1 MKQEHK
7 DGTAQNRH
15 REKPW
20 KVQANKMANRTERQG
35 TEMREIRKGICAAGA
50 ASLLLAALKLAG
62 IAGCGWIV
70 VSAPL
75 IGALLAGTIIM
86 VSGTRW
92 PNDTRR

>member
-50 ASLLLAALKLAG
+50 ASLLLAG
-62 IAGCGWIV
+62 IAGWG
-70 VSAPL
+70 
-75 IGALLAGTIIM
+75 
-86 VSGTRW
+86 
-92 PNDTRR
+92 

>member
-1 MKQEHK
+1 ME
-7 DGTAQNRH
+7 TAQNRC
-15 REKPW
+15 REEPW
-20 KVQANKMANRTERQG
+20 KVQASKTANKTANKTERQE

-62 IAGCGWIV
+62 IAGWGWIV

-86 VSGTRW
+86 ISGTR
-92 PNDTRR
+92 

>member
-62 IAGCGWIV
+62 IAGWGWIV

-75 IGALLAGTIIM
+75 TGALLTGTIIM
-86 VSGTRW
+86 ISGTR
-92 PNDTRR
+92 

>member
-1 MKQEHK
+1 ME
-7 DGTAQNRH
+7 TAKNRYQ
-15 REKPW
+15 EKPW

-70 VSAPL
+70 VFAPL
-75 IGALLAGTIIM
+75 IGALLAAAIITI
-86 VSGTRW
+86 SSSR
-92 PNDTRR
+92 